1 MHGRIARHPNSAQQR
16 NRGGR
21 GDSRGGGRNRHGAAR
36 GGSPRV
42 TSASGGLVHRP
53 SAVRVPLDEVGPK
66 HGQAGRHRLVRL
78 RAGDG
83 KPQGGKTRDCAESSE
98 QRRAECVSS
107 RCTRVLSVDNKSPC
121 SAPRLALPRRQSS
134 PRPYLGHISA
144 TSRPY
149 LGYIS
154 AISRPN
160 AHHHRERA
168 VLERHVRLGAGR
180 QCGGDEA
187 VQLVVGGAGM
197 VSSLHQPRVNLL
209 VRLDDRAALEVGGRP
224 RALLPSAS
232 LGRTSGRA
240 LARLSAS
247 SRRDLAPRTLR

>member
-1 MHGRIARHPNSAQQR
+1 MHTPMHGRIARHPNSAQKR

-66 HGQAGRHRLVRL
+66 HGQAGRHRLVR
-78 RAGDG
+78 
-83 KPQGGKTRDCAESSE
+83 
-98 QRRAECVSS
+98 
-107 RCTRVLSVDNKSPC
+107 
-121 SAPRLALPRRQSS
+121 
-134 PRPYLGHISA
+134 
-144 TSRPY
+144 
-149 LGYIS
+149 
-154 AISRPN
+154 PN

-180 QCGGDEA
+180 QGGGDEA

-197 VSSLHQPRVNLL
+197 VSSLHQPNLNLL
-209 VRLDDRAALEVGGRP
+209 GSSRLISGDCSLACISRASIFSCASTIVPHSRSAGGRARSYP
-224 RALLPSAS
+224 RPVSVELLGELSLGSRRALGELS
-232 LGRTSGRA
+232 L
-240 LARLSAS
+240 LVLC
-247 SRRDLAPRTLR
+247 DEL